1 MIGLPE
7 YERLKNNILSLNSE
21 GAVKTIMLTSSVS
34 REGCSTVASNLAKTL
49 AKNSSLKVLI
59 IDANLRRPTL
69 HEAFDVENN
78 IGFSDLVLGDTDVGE
93 AVRKTELPNL
103 SLITAG
109 DFSRNPIE
117 VLESCKLKALIA
129 KLKDEFDYL
138 IFDSAPINTCPDAAI
153 LASQVDGVILVV
165 HAGKTRWE
173 VAQNA
178 KDQLERSHANIIGI
192 VLNRRRHVIPGFLYK
207 RL

>member
-1 MIGLPE
+1 MISLPE

-129 KLKDEFDYL
+129 KLKEEFDYL
-138 IFDSAPINTCPDAAI
+138 IFDSAPISTCPDAAI
-153 LASQVDGVILVV
+153 LASQVDGVILVI